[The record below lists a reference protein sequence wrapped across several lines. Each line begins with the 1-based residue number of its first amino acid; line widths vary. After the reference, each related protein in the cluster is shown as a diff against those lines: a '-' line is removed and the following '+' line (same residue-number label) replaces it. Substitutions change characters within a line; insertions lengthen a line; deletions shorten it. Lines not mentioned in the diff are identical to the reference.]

1 MYILVIYWII
11 INFIGILSMWADK
24 KKAQRRKWR
33 IPEHTLLTIAIL
45 GGSVGSFLGMH
56 LFHHKTKHLKFAA
69 GIPVIFILQ
78 VALVLFVRFSL
89 PNFLD

>member
-33 IPEHTLLTIAIL
+33 IPEHTLLSIAIL
-45 GGSVGSFLGMH
+45 GGSVGSFFRNAPVSSKNKTFEICCRDSCH
-56 LFHHKTKHLKFAA
+56 LYSSSGTCPFC
-69 GIPVIFILQ
+69 
-78 VALVLFVRFSL
+78 ALL
-89 PNFLD
+89 PA